1 MALLNWKA
9 FRCDFNARFTSRSRP
24 LQLRKVSFFYWIQK
38 LLASIL
44 GEWKGVPVPVQ
55 NLPSPWLTCFNS
67 AAVSAQSKGLVP
79 RPLVFGCF
87 LVRSHQGG
95 IDRTIEGKQCR
106 LYTVKLHSS
115 FLIFFWVK
123 SDQTISDFAAHV
135 SYKTLFWI
143 NRLAWPSRDPTRRMD
158 HVEDEDADPLEASA
172 VWPRWEKRS
181 LAPIS
186 QYNRESIM

>member
-9 FRCDFNARFTSRSRP
+9 FRCDFNARFTSKSRP

-44 GEWKGVPVPVQ
+44 GEWKGVPVPIQ

-95 IDRTIEGKQCR
+95 IDRTIDGKQCR

-115 FLIFFWVK
+115 FLIFFGWSQIRQFLILQPMFPTQHFFQLTGLPGLVEI
-123 SDQTISDFAAHV
+123 Q
-135 SYKTLFWI
+135 YGEWI
-143 NRLAWPSRDPTRRMD
+143 MWKMRTQIRWRPALSD
-158 HVEDEDADPLEASA
+158 HVGKNDLL
-172 VWPRWEKRS
+172 PRYHNTIEN
-181 LAPIS
+181 
-186 QYNRESIM
+186 Q